1 MATRSCRF
9 QAQFMTEVDRRKI
22 AQPNANNLFC
32 HAKSPNFTRMGK
44 IQIISWM
51 FVAFLLTGCGS
62 HSYQLSQETAALESF
77 RQDKKD
83 NVISVGGQVVH
94 PGKYPLVAGKIMTV
108 SEALLLAGGM
118 ITEKAPDG
126 SAAVNTI
133 RVLRLKGSR
142 ISYFTLDAKPV
153 KKDFDILNPL
163 DVKTDVN
170 FPLQPGD
177 TVYVSEPVR

>member
-1 MATRSCRF
+1 M
-9 QAQFMTEVDRRKI
+9 I
-22 AQPNANNLFC
+22 HLFC
-32 HAKSPNFTRMGK
+32 HSHVLSLNRMGK
-44 IQIISWM
+44 YRIISWM
-51 FVAFLLTGCGS
+51 FVAFLLTGCVS
-62 HSYQLSQETAALESF
+62 QSYQLSQETAALESF

-94 PGKYPLVAGKIMTV
+94 PGKYPLVVGKKMTV

-118 ITEKAPDG
+118 ITEKASDG
-126 SAAVNTI
+126 SAVVNTI

-163 DVKTDVN
+163 DVKTDLN
-170 FPLQPGD
+170 FQLQPGD